1 MVADRR
7 RRGTTSFADD
17 VDLVRVDNPSMGAV
31 SPLRP
36 TIHPVVETAQTEV
49 HQLVAVLGVGV
60 VDDPDRPV
68 LCADDLGLTRGDG
81 CFDATR
87 VVTDTDGASHID
99 HLDTHL
105 GRFARSAAGL
115 EIPFDMDA
123 WQDLVA
129 AAAAAWKLP
138 GEAVLRVMLTR
149 GREAAPGDP
158 VTGLL
163 TIAPIHGSAL
173 TGRSGISVTT
183 LDRGHAANMF
193 TEVSWLLGGIKT
205 LSYAINVAAGREAKR
220 RGADDALFVSSDGF
234 ALEGPRAALLW
245 RSDDRL
251 ATTPID
257 GTGILASITQAV
269 VFERAAAEGVSVSYE
284 LITVDDLVRSD
295 GAWLLSSGRL
305 VAPILQLDDV
315 PLASD
320 PAWTDRVWGWASG
333 Q

>member
-1 MVADRR
+1 
-7 RRGTTSFADD
+7 
-17 VDLVRVDNPSMGAV
+17 MGATA
-31 SPLRP
+31 PPRP
-36 TIHPVVETAQTEV
+36 TIHSVVATANAQV
-49 HQLVAVLGVGV
+49 HQLVAVLGIGV
-60 VDDPDRPV
+60 VDDSDRPV

-87 VVTDTDGASHID
+87 VVTDPDGTSHID

-105 GRFARSAAGL
+105 GRFARSADGL
-115 EIPFDMDA
+115 DIPFDMDA
-123 WQDLVA
+123 WRALVA
-129 AAAAAWKLP
+129 AAAAAWTQP

-163 TIAPIHGSAL
+163 TIAPIRESAL
-173 TGRSGISVTT
+173 AGRAGISVTT
-183 LDRGHAANMF
+183 LDRGHAADMF
-193 TEVSWLLGGIKT
+193 TEISWLLGGIKT
-205 LSYAINVAAGREAKR
+205 LSYATNVAAGREAKR
-220 RGADDALFVSSDGF
+220 RGVDDALFVSSDGF

-245 RSDDRL
+245 RTGDRL

-269 VFERAAAEGVSVSYE
+269 VFERAAAEGVLASYE

-315 PLASD
+315 QLASD
-320 PAWTDRVWGWASG
+320 PACTDQVSGWATG
-333 Q
+333 HG

>member
-1 MVADRR
+1 MSTA
-7 RRGTTSFADD
+7 S
-17 VDLVRVDNPSMGAV
+17 PS
-31 SPLRP
+31 RP
-36 TIHPVVETAQTEV
+36 TIRSVIETAGSEV

-87 VVTDTDGASHID
+87 VVTDADGISVID
-99 HLDTHL
+99 HLATHL
-105 GRFARSAAGL
+105 DRFARSAAGL
-115 EIPFDMDA
+115 DIPFDIEA
-123 WQDLVA
+123 WRSLVSD
-129 AAAAAWKLP
+129 AAAAWTQP

-149 GREAAPGDP
+149 GRESAPGDP

-163 TIAPIHGSAL
+163 TIASIPEPAL
-173 TGRSGISVTT
+173 AGRAGISVTT
-183 LDRGHAANMF
+183 LDRGHAADMF
-193 TEVSWLLGGIKT
+193 SEVSWLLGGIKT
-205 LSYAINVAAGREAKR
+205 LSYAINIAAGREAKR

-245 RSDDRL
+245 RTGDRL

-269 VFERAAAEGVSVSYE
+269 VFERAAAEGVPVSYE
-284 LITVDDLVRSD
+284 LITVDDLIRAD

-315 PLASD
+315 QLASD
-320 PAWTDRVWGWASG
+320 PACTDRVWGWATG
-333 Q
+333 HR

>member
-1 MVADRR
+1 VVDVA
-7 RRGTTSFADD
+7 GSE
-17 VDLVRVDNPSMGAV
+17 L
-31 SPLRP
+31 
-36 TIHPVVETAQTEV
+36 
-49 HQLVAVLGVGV
+49 HQLVAALGVGV
-60 VDDPDRPV
+60 LDDADRPV

-87 VVTDTDGASHID
+87 VVTDPDGTSLID
-99 HLDTHL
+99 HLETHL
-105 GRFARSAAGL
+105 DRFARSAAGL
-115 EIPFDMDA
+115 DIPFDSEA
-123 WQDLVA
+123 WRALVA
-129 AAAAAWKLP
+129 EAVAAWTQP

-163 TIAPIHGSAL
+163 TIAPLPGSAL
-173 TGRSGISVTT
+173 AGRAGISVTT
-183 LDRGHAANMF
+183 LDRGHAADMF

-234 ALEGPRAALLW
+234 ALEAPRAALLW
-245 RSDDRL
+245 RTDGRL
-251 ATTPID
+251 ATTPIE

-284 LITVDDLVRSD
+284 LITVQDLIRAD

-305 VAPILQLDDV
+305 VAPILRLDGV
-315 PLASD
+315 QLASD
-320 PAWTDRVWGWASG
+320 PAFTARVWGWAAG
-333 Q
+333 HR

>member
-1 MVADRR
+1 MVEPAESD
-7 RRGTTSFADD
+7 A
-17 VDLVRVDNPSMGAV
+17 
-31 SPLRP
+31 
-36 TIHPVVETAQTEV
+36 
-49 HQLVAVLGVGV
+49 HQLVAVLGRGV

-87 VVTDTDGASHID
+87 VVTDSDGTSLVD
-99 HLDTHL
+99 HLETHL
-105 GRFARSAAGL
+105 DRFARSAAGL
-115 EIPFDMDA
+115 EIPFDSGA
-123 WQDLVA
+123 WQALVA
-129 AAAAAWKLP
+129 EAVAAWTHP

-163 TIAPIHGSAL
+163 TIAPIHESTLAE
-173 TGRSGISVTT
+173 RAGITVTT
-183 LDRGHAANMF
+183 LERGHAADMF

-245 RSDDRL
+245 RTGDRL

-284 LITVDDLVRSD
+284 LITVDALARSD

-305 VAPILQLDDV
+305 VAPILQLDDAH
-315 PLASD
+315 LASD
-320 PAWTDRVWGWASG
+320 PAFTERVWGWATG
-333 Q
+333 HA

>member
-1 MVADRR
+1 MSGVVPSSRTIRSVVAAAES
-7 RRGTTSFADD
+7 G
-17 VDLVRVDNPSMGAV
+17 
-31 SPLRP
+31 
-36 TIHPVVETAQTEV
+36 V
-49 HQLVAVLGVGV
+49 HQLVAVLGHGV
-60 VDDPDRPV
+60 VNDPDRPV

-87 VVTDTDGASHID
+87 VVTDSDGTSLID
-99 HLDTHL
+99 HLETHL
-105 GRFARSAAGL
+105 DRFAQSAAGL
-115 EIPFDMDA
+115 EIPFDSGA
-123 WQDLVA
+123 WRSLVA
-129 AAAAAWKLP
+129 DAAAAWTQP

-163 TIAPIHGSAL
+163 TIAPIHESAL
-173 TGRSGISVTT
+173 AGRAGISVTT
-183 LDRGHAANMF
+183 LDRGHAADMF

-220 RGADDALFVSSDGF
+220 RGVDDALFVSSDGF

-245 RSDDRL
+245 RIGDRL

-269 VFERAAAEGVSVSYE
+269 VFEHAAAEGVSVSYE
-284 LITVDDLVRSD
+284 LITVDDLTSSD

-315 PLASD
+315 QMASD
-320 PAWTDRVWGWASG
+320 PAFTEQVWGWATGHS
-333 Q
+333 

>member
-1 MVADRR
+1 MPPSRR
-7 RRGTTSFADD
+7 TIR
-17 VDLVRVDNPSMGAV
+17 LVPNTAESE
-31 SPLRP
+31 LR
-36 TIHPVVETAQTEV
+36 
-49 HQLVAVLGVGV
+49 QLVAMLGVGV
-60 VDDPDRPV
+60 IDDPDAPV

-87 VVTDTDGASHID
+87 VVTDPDGTSVID
-99 HLDTHL
+99 HLETHL
-105 GRFARSAAGL
+105 DRFARSAAGL
-115 EIPFDMDA
+115 DIPFHSEA
-123 WQDLVA
+123 WRSLVA
-129 AAAAAWKLP
+129 DATEAWTQP

-163 TIAPIHGSAL
+163 TIAPIRQSAL
-173 TGRSGISVTT
+173 AGRAGISVAT
-183 LDRGHAANMF
+183 LDRGHAADMF

-205 LSYAINVAAGREAKR
+205 LSYAVNVAAGREAKR
-220 RGADDALFVSSDGF
+220 RGVDDALFVSSDGF

-245 RSDDRL
+245 RIDDRL

-257 GTGILASITQAV
+257 GTGILPSITQAV

-305 VAPILQLDDV
+305 VAPIRQLDNV
-315 PLASD
+315 QLAND
-320 PAWTDRVWGWASG
+320 PTFTDRVWGWATGHS
-333 Q
+333 